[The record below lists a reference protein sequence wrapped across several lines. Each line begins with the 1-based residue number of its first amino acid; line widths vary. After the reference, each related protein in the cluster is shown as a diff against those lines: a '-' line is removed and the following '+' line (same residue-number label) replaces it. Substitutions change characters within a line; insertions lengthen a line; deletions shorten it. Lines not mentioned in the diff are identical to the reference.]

1 MSREGKHMKRL
12 RAFSGKVDTGFPQ
25 KMRPEK
31 KSGARKA
38 ILMSLLFLG
47 ATGIVQAQEVKVGI
61 NLPYTGIGAEFAQ
74 QIDRGMELYLKL
86 NPDAVKPYSLK
97 LIKRDVKNPGGA
109 DAKIAVQELLT
120 QDKVD
125 ALGGWVYSPN
135 AIASAPIVAAGKK
148 LAVIMNAGTAF
159 ITNLAPEYVR
169 TSFSMWHAGY
179 AMGEAA
185 AKIMKVKTAVVGYSD
200 FPPGKDSLDAFK
212 RGFEANGGK
221 IVDAIPMGG
230 AGAVPDFTPFFQRVK
245 DHKPDVFFVFV
256 PAGDHAAAVVKTYG
270 ALGMR
275 AAGIKLIGPGDI
287 TQDTKLQAMGPPA
300 VGLITM
306 HHYHADLDNPENKR
320 FVAAWKKD
328 YGANTTPDFMAVGGY
343 DGMAAI
349 VHAVQATKGKV
360 ESDAALA
367 ALKGWKSVSP
377 RGPIMIDPDTRDI
390 VMNEYLSEVVMK
402 DGRLFQKVL
411 ATIENVKD

>member
-1 MSREGKHMKRL
+1 MKRHSAL
-12 RAFSGKVDTGFPQ
+12 
-25 KMRPEK
+25 
-31 KSGARKA
+31 KA
-38 ILMSLLFLG
+38 TLASLLLLG
-47 ATGIVQAQEVKVGI
+47 AAGLVQAQEVKVGV

-74 QIDRGMELYLKL
+74 QIDRGMEQYLKL
-86 NPDAVKPYSLK
+86 NADAVKPYTLK

-125 ALGGWVYSPN
+125 VLGGWVYSPN

-185 AKIMKVKTAVVGYSD
+185 AKIMKVKTAVVGYTD

-221 IVDAIPMGG
+221 VIDAIPMGG
-230 AGAVPDFTPFFQRVK
+230 AGAVPDFTPFFQRAK
-245 DHKPDVFFVFV
+245 DQKPDVFFVFV

-287 TQDTKLQAMGPPA
+287 TQDTKLQAMG
-300 VGLITM
+300 
-306 HHYHADLDNPENKR
+306 
-320 FVAAWKKD
+320 
-328 YGANTTPDFMAVGGY
+328 
-343 DGMAAI
+343 
-349 VHAVQATKGKV
+349 
-360 ESDAALA
+360 
-367 ALKGWKSVSP
+367 
-377 RGPIMIDPDTRDI
+377 
-390 VMNEYLSEVVMK
+390 
-402 DGRLFQKVL
+402 DGRGRPHHHAPLQRRSRQSREQEVRRRLEEGLRRRFDARLHGGRRLQRHGGDRSCGQGDQRQDGRRRGGGL
-411 ATIENVKD
+411 AQGLEVQRARRARSRSTRRPATSS